1 MRGIKNFDR
10 DDCAHYAYIKTNG
23 CCGRKMVVGLC
34 TIPDA
39 KGNEVHRTC
48 SMKQSYCQYQP
59 REEDNVHPTQLS
71 DPDSG
76 NSHSN

>member
-1 MRGIKNFDR
+1 
-10 DDCAHYAYIKTNG
+10 
-23 CCGRKMVVGLC
+23 MVVGLC

-39 KGNEVHRTC
+39 QGNEVHRTC

-59 REEDNVHPTQLS
+59 REEDNVHFKKLS

-76 NSHSN
+76 DSYSN